1 MTARPPGAPPAPG
14 PGTPA
19 PGALGRGGPDS
30 REPTSTGLGPP
41 TAAALA
47 YAAWWL
53 TGGLFLAVETHP
65 FVRFHA
71 RQALVVFGLISAIGL
86 ALWAAS
92 LLSVFVSPALFRVTA
107 VVAPLVWVA
116 GAALWAVCVVQ
127 AARGRRWR
135 VPFVPARWTADPT
148 SDGPRPARTL

>member
-1 MTARPPGAPPAPG
+1 V
-14 PGTPA
+14 
-19 PGALGRGGPDS
+19 
-30 REPTSTGLGPP
+30 
-41 TAAALA
+41 LA

-86 ALWAAS
+86 ALLAAS
-92 LLSVFVSPALFRVTA
+92 LLSVFVSPALFRVAA
-107 VVAPLVWVA
+107 VVAPLVWAA
-116 GAALWAVCVVQ
+116 GAALWVACVVQ

-135 VPFVPARWTADPT
+135 VPFVPARWTAVRLKPDPT
-148 SDGPRPARTL
+148 TD